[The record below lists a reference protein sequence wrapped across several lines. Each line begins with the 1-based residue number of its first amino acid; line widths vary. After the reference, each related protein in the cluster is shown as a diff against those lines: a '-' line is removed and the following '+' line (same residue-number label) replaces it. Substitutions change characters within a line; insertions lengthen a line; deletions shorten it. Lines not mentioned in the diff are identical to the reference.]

1 MFMIHAEEKPTS
13 RNDVIQSAEIRGDL
27 PKVDAAELDRI
38 EVSV

>member
-1 MFMIHAEEKPTS
+1 MSITHTEEKPTS
-13 RNDVIQSAEIRGDL
+13 RNDVIKSAEIRGDL